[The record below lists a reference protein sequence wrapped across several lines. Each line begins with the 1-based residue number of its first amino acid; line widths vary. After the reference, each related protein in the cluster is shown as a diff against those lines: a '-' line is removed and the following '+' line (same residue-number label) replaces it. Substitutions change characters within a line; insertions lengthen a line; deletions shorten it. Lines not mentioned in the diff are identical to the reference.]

1 VSASGAP
8 LVVKLGGEVI
18 GGDSL
23 GVVAADLAALAQ
35 EMPVVVV
42 HGGGPQA
49 TQLSKAL
56 GLETKQ
62 IAGRRVTDEPTLDVM
77 KMVVAGKLNVDLCA
91 ALVAAGARPVGL
103 SGASSLVITAERR
116 PPRLYPGAG
125 EEPVDLGLVG
135 DVTGVDAALLRLLL
149 GAGHTPV
156 LACLAADASG
166 QTSTTSTPTSSP
178 TRSPARS
185 APPTSM
191 LVTSDP
197 GVLRDVKDPSS
208 RLRTLTVAEARA
220 AIADGTVTGGMIPK
234 LEESIAALGDGRVG
248 ALHIVGEVGVGD
260 LRARARRAGRGLG
273 RR

>member
-116 PPRLYPGAG
+116 PPRLYPVRAKS
-125 EEPVDLGLVG
+125 
-135 DVTGVDAALLRLLL
+135 RWI
-149 GAGHTPV
+149 
-156 LACLAADASG
+156 
-166 QTSTTSTPTSSP
+166 
-178 TRSPARS
+178 S
-185 APPTSM
+185 AWSAT
-191 LVTSDP
+191 
-197 GVLRDVKDPSS
+197 
-208 RLRTLTVAEARA
+208 
-220 AIADGTVTGGMIPK
+220 
-234 LEESIAALGDGRVG
+234 
-248 ALHIVGEVGVGD
+248 
-260 LRARARRAGRGLG
+260 
-273 RR
+273 